1 MGAVYRA
8 KNVLTGRRV
17 ALKWILPTLHG
28 ADEMR
33 ARLLREARAMG
44 RIEHPNVCAVYDVGE
59 DGEAIYLV
67 MELLSGRTL
76 RAMMD
81 ERRLEVAE
89 IAQILL
95 SAMQGVSAAHRAGV
109 VHRDIKPDNLFVCDA
124 DDGGRSLTKVL
135 DFGVSKILD
144 LTESDGL
151 TKSGMAVGTPHY
163 MSPEQIIGSKEVDE
177 RSDVYA
183 LGTILYQALARRLP
197 FDGENYSALVVQ
209 IATGAPEPLEKHA
222 TPEGALLAPVVHK
235 AIARQPSDR
244 YADVIELARALEPFA
259 AGARFE
265 TPRPRPRSEPPP
277 PQPEASPEAVDEPVI
292 DRALAETRDGRGGD
306 RPATAVTL
314 PAQDFVVVDDEGSA
328 QIASAPGHT
337 TSSQNTSRR
346 TSSSR
351 TTWVV
356 VAALAAAA
364 ALAIVARMTLA
375 APAPAPAPPRPA
387 VGAPPPALDPPAPAH
402 EDVTRTVGAALTLTP
417 TDDAIVRV
425 PTTSTP
431 PADVAR
437 EVREPEP
444 RLGPQGGA
452 SRRHP
457 RVTEAQEPPA
467 HEETAP
473 EETVMTATGRS
484 GTISTTDFE

>member
-244 YADVIELARALEPFA
+244 YADVIELARALGAAATAAGGEPRGGRRA
-259 AGARFE
+259 RDRSSARGDARWARRRPTGDGRHAPCARLRGGRRRGLGADRLGPRPHDLEPEHLAPHQLEPHDLGRRGGPCRGSGARDRRAHDARRAGARARAPQARGGSASAS
-265 TPRPRPRSEPPP
+265 TRSARPGARGRDADGRRGPDAHAHRRR
-277 PQPEASPEAVDEPVI
+277 
-292 DRALAETRDGRGGD
+292 DRARAHHLHASGGRG
-306 RPATAVTL
+306 P
-314 PAQDFVVVDDEGSA
+314 
-328 QIASAPGHT
+328 
-337 TSSQNTSRR
+337 
-346 TSSSR
+346 
-351 TTWVV
+351 
-356 VAALAAAA
+356 
-364 ALAIVARMTLA
+364 
-375 APAPAPAPPRPA
+375 
-387 VGAPPPALDPPAPAH
+387 
-402 EDVTRTVGAALTLTP
+402 
-417 TDDAIVRV
+417 
-425 PTTSTP
+425 
-431 PADVAR
+431 
-437 EVREPEP
+437 
-444 RLGPQGGA
+444 
-452 SRRHP
+452 
-457 RVTEAQEPPA
+457 
-467 HEETAP
+467 
-473 EETVMTATGRS
+473 
-484 GTISTTDFE
+484 